1 MRRAGGLFVTG
12 TDTGVGKTVVT
23 AGIVHALR
31 ARGVYAG
38 ACKPV
43 QTGNLAADP
52 AGDASLLVTLG
63 GLDAAPE
70 DINVYAF
77 SAPLAP
83 RIAADR
89 EEVTI
94 ELAPMVELVRSIGEE
109 HGTVLVEGAGGW
121 LVPLAPGLLVAD
133 LAAALGYAVVV
144 VGRPGLG
151 TVNHTALT
159 VAAALERGLDVAGV
173 ILNGYGQ
180 GEDGSVAS
188 NPQLI
193 EELAGVPVIGK
204 TPWRAGELTAE
215 RLRTEVAPTI
225 DVGPLLAALAP

>member
-1 MRRAGGLFVTG
+1 MFPAGGLFVTG

-23 AGIVHALR
+23 AALVHALR

-38 ACKPV
+38 VVKPV

-52 AGDASLLVTLG
+52 DGDAALLVSLG

-70 DINVYAF
+70 DINAYAF
-77 SAPLAP
+77 APPLAP
-83 RIAADR
+83 RIAADQ
-89 EEVTI
+89 EDVTI
-94 ELAPMVELVRSIGEE
+94 ELAPMVDLVQSIRDEN
-109 HGTVLVEGAGGW
+109 GTVLVEGAGGW

-133 LAAALGYAVVV
+133 LAVALGYPVVV
-144 VGRPGLG
+144 VGRIGLG

-159 VAAALERGLDVAGV
+159 VAAVLERGLDVAGV

-180 GEDGSVAS
+180 GADGSVAS
-188 NPQLI
+188 NPRLI
-193 EELAGVPVIGK
+193 EELTGVPVIGK
-204 TPWRAGELTAE
+204 TPWRSGDITAE

-225 DVGPLLAALAP
+225 DVGPLLAALSP